1 LIIKNHGAQGHTVAE
16 PFDQGVI
23 SMAAESRYII
33 SFIVDNQPQSRVV
46 THESETLDKQQAETL
61 LKHDFPEFNGAKLTD
76 IQVQKRTKPE
86 EGDNIP
92 GHYQQP

>member
-1 LIIKNHGAQGHTVAE
+1 
-16 PFDQGVI
+16 
-23 SMAAESRYII
+23 MAAESRYII

-61 LKHDFPEFNGAKLTD
+61 LKHDFPEFNGVKLTD